1 MERYPRAAAC
11 ADVRCWNIV
20 KNAIV
25 DRLFCSFSRAFR
37 SGKSVSA
44 IAIVC
49 VLNVLVAG
57 ASLARD
63 ADVVAASGET
73 AGSTATEST
82 PSASFGTRRKQLQKL
97 KMATFTKY
105 QARILLPVQ
114 YQRKDENN
122 QLTAMGADI
131 PHGIYMFMS
140 MRAPDK
146 VPLNPTAIKPILKGT
161 IEGMKAECETE
172 TPLKL
177 GEYEGL
183 ECRGKVKVDADVEA
197 IVRGYV
203 ADRRMYFVTVMGT
216 GPWIRSSAV
225 KSYLDSFEIT
235 P

>member
-1 MERYPRAAAC
+1 MALRTLAIAFALTCLVYVPVYG
-11 ADVRCWNIV
+11 AD
-20 KNAIV
+20 
-25 DRLFCSFSRAFR
+25 
-37 SGKSVSA
+37 KSVGSGPA
-44 IAIVC
+44 TAYGAANTIAETPPEV
-49 VLNVLVAG
+49 
-57 ASLARD
+57 SQ
-63 ADVVAASGET
+63 SGN
-73 AGSTATEST
+73 GSS
-82 PSASFGTRRKQLQKL
+82 SRRKPLDKL

-105 QARILLPVQ
+105 QARLLLPVQ

-131 PHGIYMFMS
+131 PHGIFMFMS

-146 VPLNPTAIKPILKGT
+146 VPLNAAAIKPILVGT
-161 IEGMKAECETE
+161 IEGMKAECQVE

-216 GPWIRSSAV
+216 GPWIRSNTV
-225 KSYLDSFEIT
+225 KRYLESFAIT